1 MQSNAHLGSGF
12 LGGVMSGKSIER
24 LAKNPKAKAV
34 MERIYLKK
42 GYNSK
47 NATRQKSGYAR
58 SYKNTRK

>member
-1 MQSNAHLGSGF
+1 MLGLIGD
-12 LGGVMSGKSIER
+12 GVASKSIER
-24 LAKNPKAKAV
+24 LAKNPKARVV

>member
-1 MQSNAHLGSGF
+1 MQSNAHLGSGY

-34 MERIYLKK
+34 AERIYLKK
-42 GYNSK
+42 YNSK